1 MEHFDIL
8 IIGGGAAG
16 VAAADAAADAGCK
29 SVALVD
35 RKPALGGVLLQCAHR
50 GFGEGLTGTEY
61 AHTLLRDFSK
71 DISLFLNTTVLSVEK
86 TKIAHLS
93 GGRTIS
99 FCELIYAAGCR
110 EIPMGALP
118 IAGTRPRGIYT
129 AGQMQEMMNIYGFCP
144 EGPVVILGSGDIGL
158 IVAAQIAA
166 LSIPVT
172 LVEQK
177 DTCGGLV
184 RNRRCLAEYPIRLIC
199 GQTITEVKGYP
210 ALTGCRLSG
219 GEYLPCKQLLI
230 AAGLRPDRALI
241 AALGNPPWLHL
252 CGNCN
257 VVHPMVEGVTAEG
270 TRAGIAA
277 ALTLRRTKTA
287 EETACKQR

>member
-16 VAAADAAADAGCK
+16 IAAAIAAFEAGCE

-35 RKPALGGVLLQCAHR
+35 RRPALGGVLLQCAHR

-86 TKIAHLS
+86 TKIARLS

-110 EIPMGALP
+110 EIPIGALP
-118 IAGTRPRGIYT
+118 IAGTRPKGIYT
-129 AGQMQEMMNIYGFCP
+129 AGQMQEMMNLYGFRP

-158 IVAAQIAA
+158 IMAAQIAA
-166 LSIPVT
+166 LGIPVT
-172 LVEQK
+172 LVERK
-177 DTCGGLV
+177 DTCGGLA
-184 RNRRCLAEYPIRLIC
+184 RNRRCLTQFPIRLIC
-199 GQTITEVKGYP
+199 SRTIETVHGERT
-210 ALTGCRLSG
+210 LEGCRLSG
-219 GEYLPCKQLLI
+219 GEYLPCKTLLI

-241 AALGNPPWLHL
+241 TGIGNPSWLHL

-257 VVHPMVEGVTAEG
+257 AVQPMVEGVTAEG
-270 TRAGIAA
+270 ARAGRAA
-277 ALTLRRTKTA
+277 ALTLRRTETA
-287 EETACKQR
+287 EETAGRQR

>member
-219 GEYLPCKQLLI
+219 GEHLPCKQLLI

-257 VVHPMVEGVTAEG
+257 IVHPMVEGVTAEG

>member
-1 MEHFDIL
+1 MEHYDIL

-35 RKPALGGVLLQCAHR
+35 RRPALGGVLLQCAHR

-86 TKIAHLS
+86 PKIARLS

-118 IAGTRPRGIYT
+118 IAGTRPMGIYT
-129 AGQMQEMMNIYGFCP
+129 AGQMQEMMNLYGFCP

-158 IVAAQIAA
+158 IMAAQIAA
-166 LSIPVT
+166 LNIPVT
-172 LVEQK
+172 LVERK
-177 DTCGGLV
+177 DTCGGLA
-184 RNRRCLAEYPIRLIC
+184 RNRRCLTQFPIRLIC
-199 GQTITEVKGYP
+199 SRIIETVHGERTLE
-210 ALTGCRLSG
+210 GCRLSG
-219 GEYLPCKQLLI
+219 GEYLPCKTLLI
-230 AAGLRPDRALI
+230 AAGLRPDRDLI
-241 AALGNPPWLHL
+241 AGIGNPSWLHL

-257 VVHPMVEGVTAEG
+257 AVQPMVEGVTAEG
-270 TRAGIAA
+270 TRVGRAA
-277 ALTLRRTKTA
+277 ALTLRRRETA
-287 EETACKQR
+287 EGTAGSRR

>member
-8 IIGGGAAG
+8 IIGG
-16 VAAADAAADAGCK
+16 GCK

-86 TKIAHLS
+86 TKIARLS

-129 AGQMQEMMNIYGFCP
+129 AGQMQEMMNLYGFIP

-158 IVAAQIAA
+158 IMAAQIAA

-177 DTCGGLV
+177 DACGGLAK
-184 RNRRCLAEYPIRLIC
+184 NKRCLAQYPIRLIC
-199 GQTITEVKGYP
+199 SQTVETVHGERILE
-210 ALTGCRLSG
+210 GCRLSG
-219 GEYLPCKQLLI
+219 GEFLPCKTLLI

-241 AALGNPPWLHL
+241 AGIGNPPWLHL

-257 VVHPMVEGVTAEG
+257 TVHPMVEGVTAEG
-270 TRAGIAA
+270 ARAGRAA
-277 ALTLRRTKTA
+277 ALTLRQTESA
-287 EETACKQR
+287 EETACRQR

>member
-16 VAAADAAADAGCK
+16 IVAAKAAVAAGCK

-35 RKPALGGVLLQCAHR
+35 RKPALGGILLQCDHR
-50 GFGEGLTGTEY
+50 GFGKGLTGTEY
-61 AHTLLRDFSK
+61 TAVLLRRFSQE
-71 DISLFLNTTVLSVEK
+71 ITVILNTTVLTVEK
-86 TKIAHLS
+86 TKIARLS

-118 IAGTRPRGIYT
+118 IAGTRPKGIYT
-129 AGQMQEMMNIYGFCP
+129 AGQMQEMMNLYDFCP

-158 IVAAQIAA
+158 IMAAQIAG
-166 LSIPVT
+166 LGIPVT

-177 DTCGGLV
+177 DTCGGLA
-184 RNRRCLAEYPIRLIC
+184 RNKRCLSQFPIRLIC
-199 GQTITEVKGYP
+199 SQTIETAHGERM
-210 ALTGCRLSG
+210 LEGCLLSG
-219 GEYLPCKQLLI
+219 GEYLPCKTLLI
-230 AAGLRPDRALI
+230 AVGLRPDRALI
-241 AALGNPPWLHL
+241 AGIGNPPWLHL

-257 VVHPMVEGVTAEG
+257 IVHSMVEGVTAEG
-270 TRAGIAA
+270 TRAGRAA
-277 ALTLRRTKTA
+277 ALTLRQTESA
-287 EETACKQR
+287 EETACRLR